1 MHPYIVGEVVRQRT
15 AERQEE
21 ARRTN
26 LARAL
31 RKAMRQR
38 NRDEA
43 RNTFVPPPVPDYVD
57 GTFREAGAEA
67 PADHTSAAR

>member
-1 MHPYIVGEVVRQRT
+1 MHPYMMGEVVRQRT

-31 RKAMRQR
+31 RKTMRQR
-38 NRDEA
+38 SRDKA
-43 RNTFVPPPVPDYVD
+43 RDTFVPPSIPDYVD
-57 GTFREAGAEA
+57 GTFREAGAGV

>member
-15 AERQEE
+15 TERQEE
-21 ARRTN
+21 ARRIN

-31 RKAMRQR
+31 RKTMRQR

-43 RNTFVPPPVPDYVD
+43 CNTFVSPPIPDYVD
-57 GTFREAGAEA
+57 GTFREAGAGV